1 MAKNETRRM
10 KSADLADD
18 EEIYAAV
25 KDMPTYAPSNP
36 AYSIAALDAANAEVV
51 STRQKEAQAVAAAA
65 AAHDNSVA
73 AEWKRHNLIL
83 GAKDQVVAQ
92 YGPNSNEVQA
102 MKLKK
107 KSEYKSPSRKKN
119 GGGGE
124 SS

>member
-10 KSADLADD
+10 KTADLADD

-36 AYSIAALDAANAEVV
+36 AYTIAALDASNAEVV
-51 STRQKEAQAVAAAA
+51 LARQLETQAAAA
-65 AAHDNSVA
+65 AAAARDNAVA

-83 GAKDQVVAQ
+83 GTKDQVIAQ

-102 MKLKK
+102 IKLKK
-107 KSEYKSPSRKKN
+107 KSEYKSPSRKSTPS
-119 GGGGE
+119 GGTNQ
-124 SS
+124 